1 MRIKRLFLIVL
12 SLFAALSLFGEE
24 AVHILQRGETIYS
37 VARLYGVSPQA
48 VLDRNGIRD
57 ATTVQAGRRLLIPAV
72 AGKGSGGA
80 AYGEYRVER
89 GNTLFSIARRYGISL
104 TELLELNGLAENYA
118 LKEGEKL
125 RVPAQSGPQAPSK
138 TASQGAGVPGPE
150 VSGTQPAGQKPAVSA
165 QPAIKPDPALRWPIN
180 ARDLSYMS
188 GKLSGV
194 MITGEKS
201 EPVRSLTQ
209 GTVVSAV
216 PYRGFGRVA
225 IVQVADGYL
234 YVYGGC
240 ETLSVKEGDRVGP
253 GTELGKLGIDAK
265 SAKPRL
271 FFLVYRRNNPVD
283 PAKAPRA

>member
-1 MRIKRLFLIVL
+1 MRVKRLLLIAL
-12 SLFAALSLFGEE
+12 SLFAAFLLFGEE
-24 AVHILQRGETIYS
+24 TVHVLRRGETVYS
-37 VARLYGVSPQA
+37 IARLYGVSPQA

-57 ATTVQAGRRLLIPAV
+57 ATTVQAGRRLIIPADAAV
-72 AGKGSGGA
+72 PAKNSGAA

-89 GNTLFSIARRYGISL
+89 GDTLFSIARRSGISL
-104 TELLELNGLAENYA
+104 TELLELNGLSAQYV

-125 RVPAQSGPQAPSK
+125 RVPAQSGLPAAGAPRE
-138 TASQGAGVPGPE
+138 AGVP
-150 VSGTQPAGQKPAVSA
+150 SGQKPADSA
-165 QPAIKPDPALRWPIN
+165 HPAVRPDPAVRWPVN
-180 ARDLSYMS
+180 AKDLSYMS

-201 EPVRSLTQ
+201 EPVRSLTG

-225 IVQVADGYL
+225 IVQVPDGYL

>member
-1 MRIKRLFLIVL
+1 MRFNRLFLMGLVL
-12 SLFAALSLFGEE
+12 FTVLLLFAEE
-24 AVHILQRGETIYS
+24 KVHVLQRGETIYS
-37 VARLYGVSPQA
+37 VARQYGVSPQE
-48 VLDRNGIRD
+48 VLKRNGISD
-57 ATTVQAGRRLLIPAV
+57 ATTVQAGRRLLIPSREPATTSTPTI
-72 AGKGSGGA
+72 GT
-80 AYGEYRVER
+80 YGEYRVER
-89 GNTLFSIARRYGISL
+89 GDTLFSIARRYGISL
-104 TELLELNGLAENYA
+104 ADLLKLNGLDQNHA

-125 RVPAQSGPQAPSK
+125 RVPRNLNAAS
-138 TASQGAGVPGPE
+138 SQGKSEGG
-150 VSGTQPAGQKPAVSA
+150 SPAVRDQKPDASV
-165 QPAIKPDPALRWPIN
+165 RWPVN
-180 ARDLSYMS
+180 AKELSYLS

-201 EPVRSLTQ
+201 EPVKSLTQ

-225 IVQVADGYL
+225 IVQVSGGYL

-265 SAKPRL
+265 STKPRL
-271 FFLVYRRNNPVD
+271 FFLVYRSNNPID